1 MGLGGVGGWQLI
13 ILLLVVL
20 LLFGSKR
27 LRSAGSDLGAAFRSF
42 RQGVDEVEGIDA
54 SAEPKTISQQT
65 VKKPKTP
72 S

>member
-1 MGLGGVGGWQLI
+1 MGIGGVSGWQLI

-27 LRSAGSDLGAAFRSF
+27 LRSAGSDLGAALRSF
-42 RQGVDEVEGIDA
+42 RKGMDEVEGDDSSQA
-54 SAEPKTISQQT
+54 PRPLGQQT
-65 VKKPKTP
+65 VKKDKTH